1 MSVRSVAS
9 FLRAALGRLVLGAL
23 LGLLLFA
30 GETAWLL
37 KAGVVGVDIPLDGPY
52 AALAAAVRPLLPGVI
67 LRVASVYAVAGGLLG
82 LAAALLASAWT
93 RRGGWVALA
102 WMVPHWM
109 GLLLFW
115 AWDRALA
122 RPALFDDLPVVR
134 PVLAWLVD
142 HGEPWQARAAAGAW
156 VAVHLAVLA
165 WRGARGLRRFVA
177 TGGPAALRAERAAWA
192 VVAGVVVVLAVA
204 VTVRRVGPSVRQPLV
219 VLIGIDAF
227 RPDRLGATGQG
238 VAPQVE
244 RFLQDATLF
253 TRAYTPVAQTEPA
266 WRSLLTARWPYRT
279 GVRYPLTP
287 DARLVLAP
295 TFAQRFAEAG
305 WRTVFATDCSRF
317 HFEGPASGFATR
329 WQPPRG
335 ALNFALEKLRYRAL
349 GLFADNPAGAAWVP
363 EFIDNRALAGIHDP
377 MGYAR
382 RLSDGLVAEAGEGPL
397 LFAFHATAAHFPGD
411 PVYPF
416 YRRYVSSSEPLERR
430 LRMHFAP
437 VTPGAKGAWNRAGAE
452 GLYDELLA
460 QADAQVG
467 TLLDALRA
475 SGRYDDALI
484 VLMSD
489 HGESFHA
496 DRPDLAGATS
506 VHGARLGDEEN
517 RILLAV
523 KLPGGRGAGPA
534 RVDALARL
542 VDVGPTLLEL
552 SGLSSLPESDGAS
565 LGPLLRG
572 EGRPLTPLYAETGY
586 THVVPEVFDPGHWP
600 GAPRTFD
607 AYRLRPDGVV
617 EMGDDAGTAVLREK
631 DTGAFDGQRWVVDRP
646 QADGTVRRTCTG
658 DCEGADARALADWL
672 DAATARAPES
682 TSRRV
687 AGHVDDR
694 NDSRPPGNVRPPQ
707 RLLRVWPGQPQG
719 AAHPQ
724 PRGG

>member
-9 FLRAALGRLVLGAL
+9 FLRAALGRLALGAL

-30 GETAWLL
+30 GETVWLL

-93 RRGGWVALA
+93 RRGGWVSLA

-122 RPALFDDLPVVR
+122 RPALFDDLPAVR

-177 TGGPAALRAERAAWA
+177 SGGPAPLRAERAAWM
-192 VVAGVVVVLAVA
+192 VVAGVVGVLAVV

-227 RPDRLGATGQG
+227 RPDRLGATGRG

-295 TFAQRFAEAG
+295 TFAQRFADAG

-335 ALNFALEKLRYRAL
+335 AINFALEKLRYRAL

-467 TLLDALRA
+467 ALLDALRA

-534 RVDALARL
+534 QVDALARL

-631 DTGAFDGQRWVVDRP
+631 DTGAFDGERWVVDRP

-672 DAATARAPES
+672 DDATERAPES
-682 TSRRV
+682 ASRRV

>member
-9 FLRAALGRLVLGAL
+9 FLRAASGRLALGAL

-30 GETAWLL
+30 AETAWLL

-67 LRVASVYAVAGGLLG
+67 LRVAAVYVVAGGLLG
-82 LAAALLASAWT
+82 LAAAVLARAWT
-93 RRGGWVALA
+93 RRGGRLSLAVTVPHWVAL
-102 WMVPHWM
+102 
-109 GLLLFW
+109 LLLW

-122 RPALFDDLPVVR
+122 RPALFDDLPAVR

-165 WRGARGLRRFVA
+165 VRGVQGLRRLVA
-177 TGGPAALRAERAAWA
+177 SGGPEARRVERVSGA
-192 VVAGVVVVLAVA
+192 VVVGVVVVLAVA
-204 VTVRRVGPSVRQPLV
+204 LTVRRPGPSVRQPLV

-227 RPDRLGATGQG
+227 RPDRLGATGHG
-238 VAPQVE
+238 VAPHVE

-279 GVRYPLTP
+279 GVRYPLTS

-295 TFAQRFAEAG
+295 TFAQRFADAG

-382 RLSDGLVAEAGEGPL
+382 RLSDGLLAEAGEGPL

-416 YRRYVSSSEPLERR
+416 YRRYVSASEPLERR

-437 VTPGAKGAWNRAGAE
+437 VAPGAKGAWNREGAE

-475 SGRYDDALI
+475 SGRYDDATI

-523 KLPGGRGAGPA
+523 KPPGGRGMGPA
-534 RVDALARL
+534 QVDALARL

-552 SGLSSLPESDGAS
+552 SGLSALPEADGAS

-572 EGRPLTPLYAETGY
+572 EARPHAPLYAETGY
-586 THVVPEVFDPGHWP
+586 THVSPEVFDPGHWP

-617 EMGDDAGTAVLREK
+617 EMGDDADAAVLREK

-646 QADGTVRRTCTG
+646 QADGSVRRTCTG

-672 DAATARAPES
+672 DDARERAPEAA
-682 TSRRV
+682 SRRV
-687 AGHVDDR
+687 AGHVDD
-694 NDSRPPGNVRPPQ
+694 
-707 RLLRVWPGQPQG
+707 
-719 AAHPQ
+719 
-724 PRGG
+724 